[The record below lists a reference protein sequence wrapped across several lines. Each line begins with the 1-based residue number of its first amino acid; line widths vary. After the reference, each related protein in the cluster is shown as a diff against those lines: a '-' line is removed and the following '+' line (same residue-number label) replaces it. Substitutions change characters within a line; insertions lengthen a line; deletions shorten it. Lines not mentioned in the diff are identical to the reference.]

1 MTPEKLYRHR
11 HQPGDDKISCQERHP
26 PAEED
31 GLENLIR
38 QQGIEQA
45 SEQKRILG
53 RIRV

>member
-1 MTPEKLYRHR
+1 MTPKNLYRHW
-11 HQPGDDKISCQERHP
+11 HQPSDDQISCQKRHP
-26 PAEED
+26 PTEGD

-38 QQGIEQA
+38 QQGVEKA